1 MPVSISRP
9 TALPASVA
17 PPSTEN
23 IIINQPGRFTIDLS
37 NILFDQ
43 MAEGAKKKIA
53 IAGKREIV
61 GASDLVFCETS
72 QKTDGTVSAN
82 DQLTETID
90 STTYPDR
97 VIISGKNERGY
108 NVYLTRMALHGKPIT
123 IARGSSGS
131 LLLDSLK
138 RDDDIRRNGEN
149 VKVISNDYIFDA
161 VQVPTIADYWYK
173 KCGAK
178 KHLYSL
184 QVHGSALWYE
194 PGDWYTLSLGGAG
207 TNEYIS
213 ATVEIVSVSVQRTA
227 GGIGVTSLLVR
238 ECMESWSK
246 TTLYTARL
254 VTGASPK
261 RRTNQS
267 NTLIVASSS
276 FDGTYDYRC
285 DGTADDVQ
293 IQAAIDYLSATFG
306 GGTVQ
311 RTAGVYTYANKITMK
326 DNVCV
331 IGMGGGTID
340 CPASTSITTM
350 YDWGTTIGAILS
362 DCAID
367 GNKSSL
373 TFTADNMKVLDGK
386 GVGVTQN
393 VTVQNYVFSDTVGLK
408 TFSAFYSLDCLSCYA
423 IGNTC
428 GSSGANITYFC
439 MFSYCY
445 TLTRCQAKT
454 NTSTGNMC
462 IIEAFWYC
470 QNLSGC
476 ISKSNASSG
485 YAATINSFGFCTN
498 LASCESSGNIT
509 SGVSAI
515 IHSFVYCTNGAACI
529 SSGNTTSGAGS
540 YIESFRNCIRF
551 TVSNSIGNVS
561 TLAAEYGFHEC
572 NSLQQCN
579 SSGDSNPYTTS
590 YADAGTSNTC
600 ADNANGG
607 FNS

>member
-82 DQLTETID
+82 DQLTETLD

-97 VIISGKNERGY
+97 VIISVKNERGY

-227 GGIGVTSLLVR
+227 GGIGSTSLLVR

-261 RRTNQS
+261 RRANQS

-285 DGTADDVQ
+285 DGTDDDVQ
-293 IQAAIDYLSATFG
+293 IQAAINYLSTTFG
-306 GGTVQ
+306 GGKIQLTS
-311 RTAGVYTYANKITMK
+311 GVYVTSSQINIFSSIVIVGVGSSTIIQAGGHTAFRYSGENVYIGHMSIDHNGGVPTYSIQDENISGVLGHNTLIDLHIKGIVP
-326 DNVCV
+326 NP
-331 IGMGGGTID
+331 GT
-340 CPASTSITTM
+340 TTVVVLSN
-350 YDWGTTIGAILS
+350 YGPGTTISQCTIDDITATTGDTSIVAIS
-362 DCAID
+362 
-367 GNKSSL
+367 G
-373 TFTADNMKVLDGK
+373 FEG
-386 GVGVTQN
+386 
-393 VTVQNYVFSDTVGLK
+393 
-408 TFSAFYSLDCLSCYA
+408 CYMNR
-423 IGNTC
+423 IG
-428 GSSGANITYFC
+428 
-439 MFSYCY
+439 
-445 TLTRCQAKT
+445 TLTSYGAGVAYGIR
-454 NTSTGNMC
+454 TSKKC
-462 IIEAFWYC
+462 
-470 QNLSGC
+470 
-476 ISKSNASSG
+476 SN
-485 YAATINSFGFCTN
+485 NN
-498 LASCESSGNIT
+498 V
-509 SGVSAI
+509 VSA
-515 IHSFVYCTNGAACI
+515 
-529 SSGNTTSGAGS
+529 TTAK
-540 YIESFRNCIRF
+540 YY
-551 TVSNSIGNVS
+551 
-561 TLAAEYGFHEC
+561 L
-572 NSLQQCN
+572 
-579 SSGDSNPYTTS
+579 S
-590 YADAGTSNTC
+590 YADSGTSNAC